1 MIVGYQCTDILS
13 VADTQGQTCAWY
25 DIGTN
30 SDNCGAYDRIFQART
45 YDNYPTGTAVWN
57 SETNSYDYVQNN
69 VVAEVPAFT
78 AATTCCSCGKPD
90 TPITEFQHNKTRA
103 EDAGL
108 IYLIYIVAHAA
119 VNTLAAGYFFIKDMQ
134 LISDVEEYWPYDD
147 SASVFLGA

>member
-1 MIVGYQCTDILS
+1 MGFVFFALSAFFGFFYVFIQFALMVASSEMGYDTVIVGYECIDILN
-13 VADTQGQTCAWY
+13 VTDTLGQTCAWY

-57 SETNSYDYVQNN
+57 SATNSYDYVQNN

-90 TPITEFQHNKTRA
+90 TPITE
-103 EDAGL
+103 
-108 IYLIYIVAHAA
+108 
-119 VNTLAAGYFFIKDMQ
+119 
-134 LISDVEEYWPYDD
+134 
-147 SASVFLGA
+147 